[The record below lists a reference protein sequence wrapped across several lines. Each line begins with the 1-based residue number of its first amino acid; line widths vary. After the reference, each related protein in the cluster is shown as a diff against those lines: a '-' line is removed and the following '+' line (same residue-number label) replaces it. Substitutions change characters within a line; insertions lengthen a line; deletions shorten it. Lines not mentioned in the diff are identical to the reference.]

1 MSLDR
6 LAWCCFSVRLP
17 GRVHPAPLG
26 RLLRSLGVSLFGRL
40 VVFRSGGR
48 PLGFPPPSPAF
59 PSFLARGC
67 ALTAGRCV
75 AHPGATL
82 AKAGDHRRQLIGQA
96 ELLPVVLAQ
105 RSWAGRWRG
114 RKIVLFVDNDS
125 ARHAL
130 IKGGSPI
137 QASARLVGLFWAG
150 EARAMSYTWTER
162 VPSESNPAD
171 GPSRLA
177 FDEMARLGGSWTEPV
192 LVAAAELAGTGL
204 RG

>member
-1 MSLDR
+1 MIDSR
-6 LAWCCFSVRLP
+6 GA
-17 GRVHPAPLG
+17 
-26 RLLRSLGVSLFGRL
+26 VS
-40 VVFRSGGR
+40 RSGCLGGSIPPR
-48 PLGFPPPSPAF
+48 WGGCFALWVFLCLAGWLSFVRVGGPWGFPPPSPVF

-82 AKAGDHRRQLIGQA
+82 AKAGDHRRQLTGQA

-177 FDEMARLGGSWTEPV
+177 FDDMARLGGSWTEPV